1 MGRSSVCIWL
11 AWTSDIGN
19 QQEFSDDMTTE
30 VTPGPL
36 QAKNKM
42 SAYNTNFSSS
52 FEPHGLAVFWK
63 KKKKSLQHSCGLA
76 LELKVIALRAVFH
89 PEKHEYTVW
98 LQCQQHVLK
107 LVTVKNRNMR
117 LTKKDSLLF
126 SYRGCSVTR
135 IPSGHFNNVYFTCE
149 REWIVLEKE
158 HYWLHWARH
167 MKTHLSHEISF
178 FLSHSISHMKMLFFF
193 FLLFYHCFLKVEHK
207 KNRTC
212 SSGLP
217 HINRNL
223 NPPKQHL

>member
-1 MGRSSVCIWL
+1 MIWPLRSH
-11 AWTSDIGN
+11 
-19 QQEFSDDMTTE
+19 
-30 VTPGPL
+30 
-36 QAKNKM
+36 QAPCRQRIRCQH
-42 SAYNTNFSSS
+42 TILTF
-52 FEPHGLAVFWK
+52 PHHLSPTAFAVFWK

-76 LELKVIALRAVFH
+76 LELKVITLRAVFH
-89 PEKHEYTVW
+89 PKKHEYTVW

-107 LVTVKNRNMR
+107 LVTVKNRNMQ

-193 FLLFYHCFLKVEHK
+193 FFYFITVFWKWSTK
-207 KNRTC
+207 KIELAPQGFRILTE
-212 SSGLP
+212 
-217 HINRNL
+217 I
-223 NPPKQHL
+223 